1 MRPCP
6 SVLSALEKLAACSKD
21 TPPSL
26 RVIFPDG
33 TAISHHGVKLSSVPT
48 KATPALSIVR
58 ALLKPQ
64 YSLRDGGVGGGV
76 AKYIAVCLDLD
87 APFPSFSF
95 LGPIAHWIQ
104 TDLVAV
110 HKVGASNDDSEGF
123 TALESESPPIMP
135 YVGPG
140 PPPPSAPHR
149 YIFLIWEQP
158 PNLASSEA
166 VREILSLSAEPGL
179 MARIR
184 WDQSLFETKMGLGEP
199 LAVNYFVATSV

>member
-6 SVLSALEKLAACSKD
+6 SVLSALEKLAARPKD

-48 KATPALSIVR
+48 KATPALSIAR

-64 YSLRDGGVGGGV
+64 SSSQDAGVGGGI

-95 LGPIAHWIQ
+95 MGPIAHWIQ
-104 TDLVAV
+104 ADLIAV
-110 HKVGASNDDSEGF
+110 HEGVTANDDSEGF
-123 TALESESPPIMP
+123 TTLEPESLPVMP

-149 YIFLIWEQP
+149 YVFLLWEQP
-158 PNLASSEA
+158 PNIGSSEA

-184 WDQSLFETKMGLGEP
+184 WDQSVFETKMGLGEP
-199 LAVNYFVATSV
+199 LAANYFVATSV